1 VRSGLDNRHLM
12 PQFGKKWHFS
22 IWLQPT
28 VLDQAFWVGRNRHPP
43 LHAAVHRSPA
53 PVSLNTRLNDRG
65 DHWYK
70 STSFVVYDCVAEDW
84 VFGMATRIACQKHS
98 PNALFMTGAE

>member
-12 PQFGKKWHFS
+12 PQFGKKSHFS

-28 VLDQAFWVGRNRHPP
+28 VLDQAVWVGRDRHPP